1 MLNLLYAL
9 VTLCAVMIAVG
20 MFFLAVTMIK
30 PLSFI
35 TVSQCGKIILLSLM
49 GMILCV
55 TFIMMAAPR
64 S

>member
-1 MLNLLYAL
+1 
-9 VTLCAVMIAVG
+9 MIAVG

-30 PLSFI
+30 PLPFI
-35 TVSQCGKIILLSLM
+35 TIRQCGKIILLSLM

-55 TFIMMAAPR
+55 TFIMMAAPG

>member
-1 MLNLLYAL
+1 MLTLLYAL

-30 PLSFI
+30 PLPFI
-35 TVSQCGKIILLSLM
+35 TVRQCGKIILLSLM

-55 TFIMMAAPR
+55 TILMAAAG
-64 S
+64 